1 MTTTQ
6 PKFFGLGF
14 DVNYLERSM
23 PTHLKKPA
31 SSANRPGEL
40 IFVIV
45 LVVFSAIALWQAWL
59 ISGFKGLSEPG
70 VFPMLAAGTMLVS
83 GLSILRDVFS
93 TARDSSGKK
102 SQSEGF
108 FQSVLPIRL
117 IVMISLVGLY
127 IASMPWLGFILASG
141 VFLFSSFVYLW
152 RKNIVISVL
161 LTAFSLSCIYG
172 IFRVVFQV
180 VLPKGTLLSGFF

>member
-1 MTTTQ
+1 
-6 PKFFGLGF
+6 
-14 DVNYLERSM
+14 M
-23 PTHLKKPA
+23 PTRLKEPA

-40 IFVIV
+40 IFVIA

-93 TARDSSGKK
+93 NARGSAGNKK
-102 SQSEGF
+102 KSEGF
-108 FQSVLPIRL
+108 FQAVLPVRL
-117 IVMISLVGLY
+117 FVMISLVGLY
-127 IASMPWLGFILASG
+127 IAMMPWLGFILASG
-141 VFLFSSFVYLW
+141 AFLFTSFVYLW
-152 RKNIVISVL
+152 RKNIVISVV

-180 VLPKGTLLSGFF
+180 VLPKGTLLSGLF